1 LSNTLIVQGHPC
13 LVLEE
18 IEARHGANL
27 VFAYSRYEVAQPGF
41 QAAAPRSP
49 VLRVSAS
56 DVTADWLIDR
66 FAELGP
72 NEELAWH
79 SSVECNGV
87 GFHIPMID
95 FVNRPSRSVLCDL
108 GRMLATE
115 MGLTTHLI
123 LFETGQ
129 SFHGYFPDLIPVSD
143 WSKYLGN
150 LLLLNEY
157 DCLPVIDARWIG
169 HALVRGFSALRWSQ
183 NTSRYRAMPR
193 LTSVL
198 KLTGL

>member
-1 LSNTLIVQGHPC
+1 MSNTLIVQGHPC

-27 VFAYSRYEVAQPGF
+27 VFTYSRYQVAQPGL

-49 VLRVSAS
+49 VLHVSVR

-79 SSVECNGV
+79 SWVECNGA

-95 FVNRPSRSVLCDL
+95 FANRPSHSVLCDL
-108 GRMLATE
+108 GGMLATE
-115 MGLTTHLI
+115 MGLSSRLI

-129 SFHGYFPDLIPVSD
+129 SFHGYFPDLIPASD
-143 WSKYLGN
+143 WPKYLGH
-150 LLLLNEY
+150 LILLNEY
-157 DCLPVIDARWIG
+157 DFPPVTDARWIG
-169 HALVRGFSALRWSQ
+169 HSLVRGFSALRWSQ

-193 LTSVL
+193 LTQVFDLGGS
-198 KLTGL
+198 